1 MNEDLITITVDG
13 QQLEA
18 PKGAVLIEVTDKAGI
33 RIPRFCYHK
42 KLSVAA
48 NCRMCLVD
56 VEKAPKPMPACAT
69 PVMDGMVIHTLS
81 KRAVD
86 AQKSTMEFLL
96 INHPLDCPICDQ
108 GGECELQDVAMG
120 YGGDISQYSDTKRVV
135 FDKNIGPLIATE
147 FTRCIHCTRCVR
159 FGDEIAGMRELGG
172 IGRGDSMEIGTYI
185 QKSIASEMSGNVI
198 DICPVGALTAK
209 PSQYEARAW
218 EMTQSA
224 SIAPH
229 DSVGSN
235 IYVHTLRDKVV
246 RVVPRDNEDINE
258 VWISD
263 RDRFSYEGIYND
275 ERITQPMVK
284 QDGEWVETE
293 WQSALETSHAALT
306 KVINNNG
313 ADSVASLV
321 SATST
326 LEELYLLQ
334 KMLRGLGSNNIDHRL
349 RQIDFSDQNEAPVM
363 PWLGMNI
370 KDLEKINSV
379 LLVGSNIRKEQ
390 PIIAHRIRKA
400 VQHHNANVSFV
411 NPCDYGFNFKVKTGL
426 VTDIAAMT
434 TELSAL
440 AKAAI
445 EKSGGS
451 VASHLKSLVSA
462 ANVTKDHKNIIA
474 ALSSDKA
481 DKSMVMLGNVA
492 VNHPQFALI
501 RSLANEIAKHTE
513 SQLSYTPEF
522 SNTAGAWL
530 AGAVPHRHTGGV
542 ASSSVG
548 ANASDM
554 LDGNIKAFIN
564 FNIEPEFDCSDATK
578 SIEAMQK
585 ADFVVVMT
593 AFVTEAMKE
602 YADVILPVAS
612 FAETSGT
619 YVNME
624 GFWQNARGC
633 VSPMGEARPGWKVI
647 RVLANQ
653 FDLEGFEQI
662 SSEDVMKEMKTFCS
676 DIQLDNNK
684 VAKSVADYAKQSGTL
699 RVGDTPIYAG
709 DMLVRRAASLQQTE
723 DANVACVKVNSKQAN
738 VLNLQDAKKVCV
750 KQNNKTTVMPLMI
763 DEGIADNN
771 ISIPT
776 GLNETVGLG
785 GAYSTITVEKI

>member
-1 MNEDLITITVDG
+1 MSEELITITVDG
-13 QQLEA
+13 QDYEA
-18 PKGAVLIEVTDKAGI
+18 PKGAMLIEVTDKAGI
-33 RIPRFCYHK
+33 KIPRFCYHK

-69 PVMDGMVIHTLS
+69 PALDGMIVHTLS
-81 KRAVD
+81 KRAID

-120 YGGDISQYSDTKRVV
+120 YGGDVSQYSDVKRVV

-185 QKSIASEMSGNVI
+185 QKSVASEMSGNVI

-218 EMTQSA
+218 EMTQSP

-235 IYVHTLRDKVV
+235 IFIHTLRDKVI
-246 RVVPRDNEDINE
+246 RVVPRDNEEINE

-263 RDRFSYEGIYND
+263 RDRFAYQGMYSD
-275 ERITQPMVK
+275 DRVTQPLVK
-284 QDGEWVETE
+284 QNGEWVETD
-293 WQSALETSHAALT
+293 WQTALETTHAALT
-306 KVINNNG
+306 KIIKNSG
-313 ADSVASLV
+313 AESVASMV

-334 KMLRGLGSNNIDHRL
+334 KLMRGIGSNNIDHRL
-349 RQIDFSDQNEAPVM
+349 RQVDFTDQSSAPVM
-363 PWLGMNI
+363 PWLGMDI
-370 KDLEKINSV
+370 KALEKINSV

-400 VQHHNANVSFV
+400 VRHHDANVSFV
-411 NPCDYGFNFKVKTGL
+411 NPCDYNFNFKVTTGL
-426 VTDIAAMT
+426 ITDVSAMT
-434 TELSAL
+434 SELAAL
-440 AKAAI
+440 AKAATD
-445 EKSGGS
+445 KSGKS
-451 VASHLKSLVSA
+451 VATHLGKLVA
-462 ANVTKDHKNIIA
+462 AAEVSKEHKEIIA

-501 RSLANEIAKHTE
+501 RSLANEIAINTE

-530 AGAVPHRHTGGV
+530 AGAVPHRDAGGN
-542 ASSSVG
+542 SSESAG
-548 ANASDM
+548 LNAAQM
-554 LDGNIKAFIN
+554 LEGNVKAFVN
-564 FNIEPEFDCSDATK
+564 FNVEPEHDCSDSSAA
-578 SIEAMQK
+578 IAAMK
-585 ADFVVVMT
+585 TADFVVSVS
-593 AFVTEAMKE
+593 AFANAEMKQ
-602 YADVILPVAS
+602 YADVILPIAS

-624 GFWQNARGC
+624 GFWQSTRGC
-633 VSPMGEARPGWKVI
+633 VAPMGEARPGWKVL

-653 FDLEGFEQI
+653 FDLDGFDYI
-662 SSEDVMKEMKTFCS
+662 SSDDVMQEAKTFCS

-684 VAKSVADYAKQSGTL
+684 VADSVVNYGALEGNV

-709 DMLVRRAASLQQTE
+709 DMLVRRATALQQT
-723 DANVACVKVNSKQAN
+723 DDGKAASVKINSKQADS
-738 VLNLQDAKKVCV
+738 LGLESAEKVSV
-750 KQNNKTTVMPLMI
+750 KQNDKAIVMTVTI
-763 DEGIADNN
+763 DDGVADNN
-771 ISIPT
+771 ISVPA
-776 GLNETVGLG
+776 GLTETAGLG
-785 GAYSTITVEKI
+785 GAYSTLTLEKI

>member
-1 MNEDLITITVDG
+1 MSEELITITVDG
-13 QQLEA
+13 QQIKA
-18 PKGAVLIEVTDKAGI
+18 PKGAVLIDVTDKAGI
-33 RIPRFCYHK
+33 AIPRFCYHK

-69 PVMDGMVIHTLS
+69 PVMDGMIVHTLS

-135 FDKNIGPLIATE
+135 FDKNIGPLISTE
-147 FTRCIHCTRCVR
+147 FTRCILCTRCVR

-172 IGRGDSMEIGTYI
+172 IGRGDTMEIGTYI
-185 QKSIASEMSGNVI
+185 SKSVASEMSGNVI

-209 PSQYEARAW
+209 PSRYAARAW
-218 EMTQSA
+218 EMTQYP

-235 IYVHTLRDKVV
+235 IFIHTLRDKVI
-246 RVVPRDNEDINE
+246 RVVPRDNEEINE

-263 RDRFSYEGIYND
+263 RDRFSYEGMYSD
-275 ERITQPMVK
+275 DRVTKPMVK
-284 QDGEWVETE
+284 QNGEWVETE
-293 WQSALETSHAALT
+293 WQSALETTHAGLT
-306 KVINNNG
+306 KVINARG
-313 ADSVASLV
+313 ADSVASMV

-349 RQIDFSDQNEAPVM
+349 RQIDFSDQADAPVM
-363 PWLGMNI
+363 PWLGMHI

-379 LLVGSNIRKEQ
+379 LLVGNNIRKEQ

-400 VQHHNANVSFV
+400 VQHHDANVSFV

-426 VTDIAAMT
+426 VTDVSAMT
-434 TELSAL
+434 AELAAL

-451 VASHLKSLVSA
+451 VADCLKDMVNA
-462 ANVTKDHKNIIA
+462 ASVTEDHKNIVA

-481 DKSMVMLGNVA
+481 DKSVVMLGNIA
-492 VNHPQFALI
+492 VNHPEFALI
-501 RSLANEIAKHTE
+501 RSLSNEIAKHTE
-513 SQLSYTPEF
+513 SQLSYTAEF

-530 AGAVPHRHTGGV
+530 AGAVPHRQTGGV
-542 ASSSVG
+542 ASSVAG
-548 ANASDM
+548 IDAAQM
-554 LDGNIKAFIN
+554 LDGNVKAFIN

-578 SIEAMQK
+578 ATDAMKK

-593 AFVTEAMKE
+593 AFATDAMKE
-602 YADVILPVAS
+602 YADVILPIAT

-624 GFWQNARGC
+624 GFWQGARGC
-633 VSPMGEARPGWKVI
+633 VSPMGSARPGWKVI

-653 FDLEGFEQI
+653 FDLDGFEQI
-662 SSEDVMKEMKTFCS
+662 SSDDVMKEMKTFCS

-684 VAKSVADYAKQSGTL
+684 VSSSIADYAKQPDL
-699 RVGDTPIYAG
+699 ARVGDTPIYAG
-709 DMLVRRAASLQQTE
+709 DMLVRRAAALQQTE
-723 DANVACVKVNSKQAN
+723 DANVACVKVNSKQADALK
-738 VLNLQDAKKVCV
+738 LNGAEKVCI
-750 KQNNKTTVMPLMI
+750 KQNDKTTVMPLVI
-763 DEGIADNN
+763 DEGVADNN
-771 ISIPT
+771 ISIPA
-776 GLNETVGLG
+776 GLIETAGLG
-785 GAYSTITVEKI
+785 GAYGAITVEKI

>member
-1 MNEDLITITVDG
+1 MSEELITITVDG
-13 QQLEA
+13 QQIQA
-18 PKGAVLIEVTDKAGI
+18 PKGAVLIDVTDKAGI
-33 RIPRFCYHK
+33 AIPRFCYHK

-69 PVMDGMVIHTLS
+69 PVMDGMVVHTLS

-120 YGGDISQYSDTKRVV
+120 YGGDISQYTDTKRVV
-135 FDKNIGPLIATE
+135 FDKNIGPLISTE
-147 FTRCIHCTRCVR
+147 FTRCILCTRCVR

-172 IGRGDSMEIGTYI
+172 IGRGDTMEIGTYI
-185 QKSIASEMSGNVI
+185 SKSVASEMSGNVI

-209 PSQYEARAW
+209 PSRYAARAW
-218 EMTQSA
+218 EMTQYP

-235 IYVHTLRDKVV
+235 IFIHTLRDKVI
-246 RVVPRDNEDINE
+246 RVVPRDNEEINE

-263 RDRFSYEGIYND
+263 RDRFSYEGMYSD
-275 ERITQPMVK
+275 DRVTQPMVK
-284 QDGEWVETE
+284 QNGEWVETE
-293 WQSALETSHAALT
+293 WQSALETTHAGLT
-306 KVINNNG
+306 KVINAHG
-313 ADSVASLV
+313 ADSVASMV

-334 KMLRGLGSNNIDHRL
+334 KMMRGLGSNNIDHRL
-349 RQIDFSDQNEAPVM
+349 RQIDFSDQVDAPIM
-363 PWLGMNI
+363 PWLGMHI

-379 LLVGSNIRKEQ
+379 LLVGNNIRKEQ

-400 VQHHNANVSFV
+400 VQHHDANVSFV

-426 VTDIAAMT
+426 VTDISAMT
-434 TELSAL
+434 AELAAL

-451 VASHLKSLVSA
+451 VADCLKDMVNGAS
-462 ANVTKDHKNIIA
+462 VTEDHKNIVA

-481 DKSMVMLGNVA
+481 DKSVVMLGNVA

-501 RSLANEIAKHTE
+501 RSLSNEIAKHTE
-513 SQLSYTPEF
+513 SQLSYTAEF

-530 AGAVPHRHTGGV
+530 AGAVPHRQAGGV
-542 ASSSVG
+542 ASSAVG
-548 ANASDM
+548 IDAAQM

-564 FNIEPEFDCSDATK
+564 FNIEPEFDCSDSSKATD
-578 SIEAMQK
+578 AMKK

-593 AFVTEAMKE
+593 AFATDAMKE
-602 YADVILPVAS
+602 YADVILPIAT

-624 GFWQNARGC
+624 GFWQGARGC
-633 VSPMGEARPGWKVI
+633 VSPMGSARPGWKVI

-653 FDLEGFEQI
+653 FDLDGFEQV
-662 SSEDVMKEMKTFCS
+662 SSDDVMKEMKTFCS

-684 VAKSVADYAKQSGTL
+684 VSGSIADYAKQSDIT

-709 DMLVRRAASLQQTE
+709 DMLVRRATALQQTE
-723 DANVACVKVNSKQAN
+723 DANVACVKVNSKQADALK
-738 VLNLQDAKKVCV
+738 LNGAEKVCI
-750 KQNNKTTVMPLMI
+750 KQNDKTTVMPLVI
-763 DEGIADNN
+763 DEGVADNN
-771 ISIPT
+771 ISIPA
-776 GLNETVGLG
+776 GLIETAGLG
-785 GAYSTITVEKI
+785 GAYGAITVEKI

>member
-1 MNEDLITITVDG
+1 MSEELITITVDG
-13 QQLEA
+13 QQIKA

-42 KLSVAA
+42 KLSVSA

-69 PVMDGMVIHTLS
+69 PVMDGMVVHTLS

-120 YGGDISQYSDTKRVV
+120 YGSDVSQYSDTKRVV

-147 FTRCIHCTRCVR
+147 FTRCIHCTRCIR

-172 IGRGDSMEIGTYI
+172 IGRGDTMEIGTYI
-185 QKSIASEMSGNVI
+185 EKSIASEMSGNVI

-209 PSQYEARAW
+209 PSQFEARAW
-218 EMTQSA
+218 EMTQHSG
-224 SIAPH
+224 IAPH

-235 IYVHTLRDKVV
+235 IFIHTLRDKVI
-246 RVVPRDNEDINE
+246 RVVPRDNEDLNE

-263 RDRFSYEGIYND
+263 RDRFSYEGMYSD
-275 ERITQPMVK
+275 DRVTQAMVK
-284 QDGEWVETE
+284 QNGEWVETE
-293 WQSALETSHAALT
+293 WQTALETTHAALN
-306 KVINNNG
+306 KVIKANG
-313 ADSVASLV
+313 ADSVAAMV

-334 KMLRGLGSNNIDHRL
+334 KMMRGIGSNNIDHRL
-349 RQIDFSDQNEAPVM
+349 KQVDFSDQGSAPVM

-400 VQHHNANVSFV
+400 VQHHDANVSFV
-411 NPCDYGFNFKVKTGL
+411 NPRDYGFNFKVKTGL
-426 VTDIAAMT
+426 VTDVAAMT
-434 TELSAL
+434 AELAAL
-440 AKAAI
+440 AKAAT
-445 EKSGGS
+445 EKSGQA
-451 VASHLKSLVSA
+451 VATHLSGLVNSA
-462 ANVTKDHKNIIA
+462 AVTEDHKGIVA

-481 DKSMVMLGNVA
+481 DKSIVMLGNVA

-501 RSLANEIAKHTE
+501 RSLSNEIAKHTE
-513 SQLSYTPEF
+513 SQLAYTPEF

-530 AGAVPHRHTGGV
+530 AGAVPHRQSGGV
-542 ASSSVG
+542 ASDTTG
-548 ANASDM
+548 LNAAQM
-554 LDGNIKAFIN
+554 LDGDIKAFIN
-564 FNIEPEFDCSDATK
+564 FNIEPELDCSDSAKAT
-578 SIEAMQK
+578 EAMKK

-593 AFVTEAMKE
+593 AFATEAMKE
-602 YADVILPVAS
+602 YADVILPVAT

-624 GFWQNARGC
+624 GFWQGARGC
-633 VSPMGEARPGWKVI
+633 VSPLGEARPGWKVI

-662 SSEDVMKEMKTFCS
+662 SSDEVMQEVKTLCS
-676 DIQLDNNK
+676 EIQLDNNK
-684 VAKSVADYAKQSGTL
+684 VADSVADYANQSGVV
-699 RVGDTPIYAG
+699 RMGDTPIYAG
-709 DMLVRRAASLQQTE
+709 DMLVRRATALQQTE
-723 DANVACVKVNSKQAN
+723 DANVACVKINSKQAAA
-738 VLNLQDAKKVCV
+738 LRLQDTDKVCV
-750 KQNNKTTVMPLMI
+750 KQNDKTTVMSLVI
-763 DEGIADNN
+763 DEGVADNN
-771 ISIPT
+771 ISIPA
-776 GLNETVGLG
+776 GLVETAGLG
-785 GAYSTITVEKI
+785 GAYGAITVEKI

>member
-1 MNEDLITITVDG
+1 MSEELITITVDG
-13 QQLEA
+13 QQIEA

-33 RIPRFCYHK
+33 KIPRFCYHK

-69 PVMDGMVIHTLS
+69 PVMDGMIVHTLS

-147 FTRCIHCTRCVR
+147 FTRCILCTRCVR

-185 QKSIASEMSGNVI
+185 SKSVASEMSGNVI

-209 PSQYEARAW
+209 PSRYAARAW
-218 EMTQSA
+218 EMTQYPG
-224 SIAPH
+224 IAPH

-235 IYVHTLRDKVV
+235 IFIHTLRDEVI
-246 RVVPRDNEDINE
+246 RVVPRDNDDINE

-263 RDRFSYEGIYND
+263 RDRFSYEGMYSD
-275 ERITQPMVK
+275 DRVTQPMIK
-284 QDGEWVETE
+284 QNGEWVETE

-306 KVINNNG
+306 KVIKSHG
-313 ADSVASLV
+313 AGSVASMV

-334 KMLRGLGSNNIDHRL
+334 KMMRGIGSNNIDHRL
-349 RQIDFSDQNEAPVM
+349 RQVDFSDQDSAPVM

-379 LLVGSNIRKEQ
+379 LLVGNNIRKEQ

-400 VQHHNANVSFV
+400 VQHHDANVSYV
-411 NPCDYGFNFKVKTGL
+411 NPCDYDFNFKVTTGL
-426 VTDIAAMT
+426 ITDVSAMTSELAALAKVATEKSGNTIAAH
-434 TELSAL
+434 LSAL
-440 AKAAI
+440 VNAA
-445 EKSGGS
+445 S
-451 VASHLKSLVSA
+451 V
-462 ANVTKDHKNIIA
+462 TQEHKNIVA

-481 DKSMVMLGNVA
+481 DKSIVMLGNVA

-501 RSLANEIAKHTE
+501 RSLSNEIALHTE
-513 SQLSYTPEF
+513 SQLAYTPEF
-522 SNTAGAWL
+522 SNSAGAWL
-530 AGAVPHRHTGGV
+530 AGAVPHRQSGGV
-542 ASSSVG
+542 ALSSTG
-548 ANASDM
+548 LDASQM

-564 FNIEPEFDCSDATK
+564 FNVEPEFDCSDASK
-578 SIEAMQK
+578 SIDAMK
-585 ADFVVVMT
+585 NADFVVVMT
-593 AFVTEAMKE
+593 AFATDAMKE
-602 YADVILPVAS
+602 YADVILPIAT

-624 GFWQNARGC
+624 GFWQGARGC

-653 FDLEGFEQI
+653 FDLDGFEQV
-662 SSEDVMKEMKTFCS
+662 SSDDVMREVKTFCS
-676 DIQLDNNK
+676 DIELDNNK
-684 VAKSVADYAKQSGTL
+684 VANSIADYANSTGPV

-709 DMLVRRAASLQQTE
+709 DMLVRRASSLQQTE
-723 DANVACVKVNSKQAN
+723 DANTACVKVNTKQSDA
-738 VLNLQDAKKVCV
+738 LKLQGAKKVCV
-750 KQNNKTTVMPLMI
+750 KQNDKTTVMPLVI
-763 DEGIADNN
+763 DDGVADNN
-771 ISIPT
+771 ISIPS
-776 GLNETVGLG
+776 GLVETAGLG
-785 GAYSTITVEKI
+785 GAYGAITVEKI

>member
-1 MNEDLITITVDG
+1 MSEELITITVDG
-13 QQLEA
+13 QQYDA
-18 PKGAVLIEVTDKAGI
+18 PKGAMLIEVTDKAGI
-33 RIPRFCYHK
+33 KIPRFCYHK
-42 KLSVAA
+42 KLSVSA

-69 PVMDGMVIHTLS
+69 PVMDGMIVHTLS
-81 KRAVD
+81 KKAID

-120 YGGDISQYSDTKRVV
+120 YGGDISQYTDTKRVV

-172 IGRGDSMEIGTYI
+172 IGRGDTMEIGTYI
-185 QKSIASEMSGNVI
+185 QKSVASEMSGNVI

-218 EMTQSA
+218 EMTQYP

-235 IYVHTLRDKVV
+235 IFIHTLRDKVI
-246 RVVPRDNEDINE
+246 RVAPRDNEEINE

-263 RDRFSYEGIYND
+263 RDRFSYEGMYSD
-275 ERITQPMVK
+275 DRVTQPLVK
-284 QDGEWVETE
+284 QNGGWVKTE
-293 WQSALETSHAALT
+293 WQSALETTHAGLN
-306 KVINNNG
+306 KVIKASG
-313 ADSVASLV
+313 AERIASMV

-334 KMLRGLGSNNIDHRL
+334 KMMRGIGSNNIDHRL
-349 RQIDFSDQNEAPVM
+349 RQVDFSDQNSAPAM

-379 LLVGSNIRKEQ
+379 LLVGNNIRKEQ

-400 VQHHNANVSFV
+400 VQHHDANVSFV
-411 NPCDYGFNFKVKTGL
+411 NPADYNFNFKVKTGL
-426 VTDIAAMT
+426 VTDVSEMT
-434 TELSAL
+434 AELAAL
-440 AKAAI
+440 AKAATA
-445 EKSGGS
+445 KSGQS
-451 VASHLKSLVSA
+451 VASHLTSMVNA
-462 ANVTKDHKNIIA
+462 ASVTSDHENIVA

-481 DKSMVMLGNVA
+481 DKSVVMLGNVA

-501 RSLANEIAKHTE
+501 RSLSNEIAKHTE
-513 SQLSYTPEF
+513 SQLAYTAEF

-530 AGAVPHRHTGGV
+530 AGAVPHRQTGG
-542 ASSSVG
+542 ATISSAG
-548 ANASDM
+548 LNASQM
-554 LDGNIKAFIN
+554 LDGNVKAFIN
-564 FNIEPEFDCSDATK
+564 FNIEPEHDCSDSAAAI
-578 SIEAMQK
+578 SAMK
-585 ADFVVVMT
+585 AADFVVVMT
-593 AFVTEAMKE
+593 AFATDTMKE
-602 YADVILPVAS
+602 YADVILPIAT

-624 GFWQNARGC
+624 GFWQGARGC
-633 VSPMGEARPGWKVI
+633 VSPMGDARPGWKVL

-653 FDLEGFEQI
+653 FDLDGFDQV
-662 SSEDVMKEMKTFCS
+662 SSDDVMQEVKTFCS
-676 DIQLDNNK
+676 DIQLDNNA
-684 VAKSVADYAKQSGTL
+684 VADSVANYTNQSGVM

-709 DMLVRRAASLQQTE
+709 DMLVRRATSLQQTD
-723 DANVACVKVNSKQAN
+723 DANVACVRINSKQAD
-738 VLNLQDAKKVCV
+738 VLRLKDVEKVCV
-750 KQNNKTTVMPLMI
+750 KQNDKTTVMSLVI
-763 DEGIADNN
+763 DDSVADNN
-771 ISIPT
+771 ISIPA
-776 GLNETVGLG
+776 GLIETAGLG
-785 GAYSTITVEKI
+785 GAYSAITVEKI

>member
-1 MNEDLITITVDG
+1 MSEELITITVDG
-13 QQLEA
+13 QQIKA

-42 KLSVAA
+42 KLSVSA

-69 PVMDGMVIHTLS
+69 PVMDGMVVHTLS

-120 YGGDISQYSDTKRVV
+120 YGSDVSQYSDTKRVV

-147 FTRCIHCTRCVR
+147 FTRCIHCTRCIR

-172 IGRGDSMEIGTYI
+172 IGRGDTMEIGTYI
-185 QKSIASEMSGNVI
+185 EKSIASEMSGNVI

-209 PSQYEARAW
+209 PSQFEARAW
-218 EMTQSA
+218 EMTQHSG
-224 SIAPH
+224 IAPH

-235 IYVHTLRDKVV
+235 IFIHTLRDKVI
-246 RVVPRDNEDINE
+246 RVVPRDNEDLNE

-263 RDRFSYEGIYND
+263 RDRFSYEGMYSD
-275 ERITQPMVK
+275 DRVTQPMVK
-284 QDGEWVETE
+284 QNGEWVETE
-293 WQSALETSHAALT
+293 WQTALETTHAALN
-306 KVINNNG
+306 KVIKANG
-313 ADSVASLV
+313 ADSVAAMV

-334 KMLRGLGSNNIDHRL
+334 KMMRGIGSNNIDHRL
-349 RQIDFSDQNEAPVM
+349 KQVDFSDQGSAPVM

-400 VQHHNANVSFV
+400 VQHHDANVSFV
-411 NPCDYGFNFKVKTGL
+411 NPRDYGFNFKVKTGL
-426 VTDIAAMT
+426 VTDVAAMT
-434 TELSAL
+434 AELAAL
-440 AKAAI
+440 AKAAT
-445 EKSGGS
+445 EKSGQA
-451 VASHLKSLVSA
+451 VATHLSGLVNSA
-462 ANVTKDHKNIIA
+462 VVTEDHRDIVA

-481 DKSMVMLGNVA
+481 DKSVVMLGNVA

-501 RSLANEIAKHTE
+501 RSLSNEIAKHTE
-513 SQLSYTPEF
+513 SQLAYTPEF

-530 AGAVPHRHTGGV
+530 AGAVPHRQSGGV
-542 ASSSVG
+542 ASDTTGLNV
-548 ANASDM
+548 AQM
-554 LDGNIKAFIN
+554 LDGDIKAFIN
-564 FNIEPEFDCSDATK
+564 FNIEPELDCSDSAKAT
-578 SIEAMQK
+578 EAMKK

-593 AFVTEAMKE
+593 AFATEAMKE
-602 YADVILPVAS
+602 YADVILPVAT

-624 GFWQNARGC
+624 GFWQGARGC
-633 VSPMGEARPGWKVI
+633 VSPLGEARPGWKVI

-662 SSEDVMKEMKTFCS
+662 SSDEVMQEVKTLCS
-676 DIQLDNNK
+676 EIQLDNNK
-684 VAKSVADYAKQSGTL
+684 VADSVADYANQSGVV
-699 RVGDTPIYAG
+699 RMGDTPIYAG
-709 DMLVRRAASLQQTE
+709 DMLVRRATALQQTE
-723 DANVACVKVNSKQAN
+723 DANVACVKINSKQAAA
-738 VLNLQDAKKVCV
+738 LRLQDTDKVCV
-750 KQNNKTTVMPLMI
+750 KQNDKTTVMSLVI
-763 DEGIADNN
+763 DEGVADNN
-771 ISIPT
+771 ISIPA
-776 GLNETVGLG
+776 GLVETAGLG
-785 GAYSTITVEKI
+785 GAYGAITVEKI

>member
-1 MNEDLITITVDG
+1 MSEELITITVDG
-13 QQLEA
+13 QQIKA

-42 KLSVAA
+42 KLSVSA

-69 PVMDGMVIHTLS
+69 PVMDGMVVHTLS

-120 YGGDISQYSDTKRVV
+120 YGSDVSQYSDTKRVV

-147 FTRCIHCTRCVR
+147 FTRCIHCTRCIR

-172 IGRGDSMEIGTYI
+172 IGRGDTMEIGTYI
-185 QKSIASEMSGNVI
+185 EKSIASEMSGNVI

-209 PSQYEARAW
+209 PSQFEARAW
-218 EMTQSA
+218 EMTQHSG
-224 SIAPH
+224 IAPH

-235 IYVHTLRDKVV
+235 IFIHTLRDKVI
-246 RVVPRDNEDINE
+246 RVVPRDNEDLNE

-263 RDRFSYEGIYND
+263 RDRFSYEGMYSD
-275 ERITQPMVK
+275 DRVTQPMVK
-284 QDGEWVETE
+284 QNGEWVETE
-293 WQSALETSHAALT
+293 WQTALETTHSALN
-306 KVINNNG
+306 KVVKANG
-313 ADSVASLV
+313 ADSVAAMV

-334 KMLRGLGSNNIDHRL
+334 KMMRGIGSNNIDHRL
-349 RQIDFSDQNEAPVM
+349 KQVDFTDQGNAPVM
-363 PWLGMNI
+363 PWLGMSI

-400 VQHHNANVSFV
+400 VQHHDANVSFV
-411 NPCDYGFNFKVKTGL
+411 NPRDYGFNFKVKTGL
-426 VTDIAAMT
+426 VTDVAAMT
-434 TELSAL
+434 AELAAL
-440 AKAAI
+440 AKAAT
-445 EKSGGS
+445 EKSGQA
-451 VASHLKSLVSA
+451 VATHLSGLVNSA
-462 ANVTKDHKNIIA
+462 AVTEDHKDIVA

-481 DKSMVMLGNVA
+481 DKSVVMLGNVA

-501 RSLANEIAKHTE
+501 RSLSNEIAKHTE
-513 SQLSYTPEF
+513 SQLAYTPEF

-530 AGAVPHRHTGGV
+530 VGAVPHRQSGGV
-542 ASSSVG
+542 ASDTTG
-548 ANASDM
+548 LNAAQM
-554 LDGNIKAFIN
+554 LDGDIKAFIN
-564 FNIEPEFDCSDATK
+564 FNIEPELDCSDSAKAT
-578 SIEAMQK
+578 EAMKK

-593 AFVTEAMKE
+593 AFATEAMKE
-602 YADVILPVAS
+602 YADVILPVAT

-624 GFWQNARGC
+624 GFWQGARGC
-633 VSPMGEARPGWKVI
+633 VSPLGEARPGWKVI

-662 SSEDVMKEMKTFCS
+662 SSDEVMQEVKTLCS
-676 DIQLDNNK
+676 EIQLDNNK
-684 VAKSVADYAKQSGTL
+684 VADSVADYANQSGVV
-699 RVGDTPIYAG
+699 RMGDTPIYAG
-709 DMLVRRAASLQQTE
+709 DMLVRRATALQQTE
-723 DANVACVKVNSKQAN
+723 DANVACVKINSKQAAA
-738 VLNLQDAKKVCV
+738 LRLQDTDKVCV
-750 KQNNKTTVMPLMI
+750 KQNDKTTVMSLVI
-763 DEGIADNN
+763 DEGVADNN
-771 ISIPT
+771 ISIPA
-776 GLNETVGLG
+776 GLVETAGLG
-785 GAYSTITVEKI
+785 GAYGTITVEKI

>member
-1 MNEDLITITVDG
+1 MSEELITITVDG
-13 QQLEA
+13 QQIKA

-42 KLSVAA
+42 KLSVSA

-69 PVMDGMVIHTLS
+69 PVMDGMVVHTLS

-120 YGGDISQYSDTKRVV
+120 YGSDVSQYSDTKRVV

-147 FTRCIHCTRCVR
+147 FTRCIHCTRCIR

-172 IGRGDSMEIGTYI
+172 IGRGDTMEIGTYI
-185 QKSIASEMSGNVI
+185 EKSIASEMSGNVI

-209 PSQYEARAW
+209 PSQFEARAW
-218 EMTQSA
+218 EMTQYSG
-224 SIAPH
+224 IAPH

-235 IYVHTLRDKVV
+235 IFIHTLRDKVI
-246 RVVPRDNEDINE
+246 RVVPRDNEDLNE

-263 RDRFSYEGIYND
+263 RDRFSYEGMYSD
-275 ERITQPMVK
+275 DRVTQPMVK
-284 QDGEWVETE
+284 QNGEWVETE
-293 WQSALETSHAALT
+293 WQTALETTHAALN
-306 KVINNNG
+306 KVVKANG
-313 ADSVASLV
+313 ADSVAAMV

-334 KMLRGLGSNNIDHRL
+334 KMMRGIGSNNIDHRL
-349 RQIDFSDQNEAPVM
+349 KQVDFTDQGNAPVM

-400 VQHHNANVSFV
+400 VQHHDANVSFV
-411 NPCDYGFNFKVKTGL
+411 NPRDYGFNFKVKTGL
-426 VTDIAAMT
+426 VTDVAAMT
-434 TELSAL
+434 AELAAL
-440 AKAAI
+440 AKAAT
-445 EKSGGS
+445 EKSGQAVATHLSGLVNS
-451 VASHLKSLVSA
+451 VA
-462 ANVTKDHKNIIA
+462 VTEDHKAIVA

-481 DKSMVMLGNVA
+481 DKSIVMLGNVA

-501 RSLANEIAKHTE
+501 RSLSNEIAKHTE
-513 SQLSYTPEF
+513 SQLAYTPEF

-530 AGAVPHRHTGGV
+530 AGAVPHRQSGGV
-542 ASSSVG
+542 ASDTTG
-548 ANASDM
+548 LNAAQM
-554 LDGNIKAFIN
+554 LDGDIRAFIN
-564 FNIEPEFDCSDATK
+564 FNIEPELDCSDSAKAT
-578 SIEAMQK
+578 EAMKK

-593 AFVTEAMKE
+593 AFATEAMKE
-602 YADVILPVAS
+602 YADVILPVAT

-624 GFWQNARGC
+624 GFWQGARGC
-633 VSPMGEARPGWKVI
+633 VSPLGEARPGWKVI

-653 FDLEGFEQI
+653 FDLEGFEQV
-662 SSEDVMKEMKTFCS
+662 SSDEVMQEVKTLCS
-676 DIQLDNNK
+676 EIQLDNNK
-684 VAKSVADYAKQSGTL
+684 VADSVADYANQSGVV
-699 RVGDTPIYAG
+699 RMGDTPIYAG
-709 DMLVRRAASLQQTE
+709 DMLVRRATALQQTE
-723 DANVACVKVNSKQAN
+723 DANVACVRINSKQAAA
-738 VLNLQDAKKVCV
+738 LRLQDTDKVCV
-750 KQNNKTTVMPLMI
+750 KQNDKTTVMSLVI
-763 DEGIADNN
+763 DEGVADNN
-771 ISIPT
+771 ISIPA
-776 GLNETVGLG
+776 GLVETAGLG
-785 GAYSTITVEKI
+785 GAYGAITVEKI